1 MKTRAAVI
9 WEPGQDWE
17 VLDLELDPPKE
28 REVLIRWRAS
38 GLCHSD
44 EHVRAGKT
52 SSFTRYPVV
61 GGHEGA
67 GIVEAVGPGVE
78 RVKPGDH

>member
-9 WEPGQDWE
+9 WGPGQDWE

-44 EHVRAGKT
+44 EHIRAGKAAPN
-52 SSFTRYPVV
+52 TRYPLV